1 MADGALLVGRRR
13 LMTDYLPP
21 SMIKEGSGAKILD
34 AEGVATVIKS
44 VWQDHELNASEIVY
58 LLDYYRGQQDILS
71 RVKEVRPDIN
81 NTIVFNNAMAITRD
95 IVGYTFGK
103 PVRFAH
109 RTDEARDEVEKLNQM
124 VEAED
129 KFASDQEIAQLSSIC
144 GTAYRGVFA
153 DTYGVEDEV
162 PFSIVTLEPFLT
174 FVVYSTEV
182 GNPPVLAVTYYEVP
196 PTPFANGKFVYL
208 AYTKDHVFQYQTE
221 GLAIGDL
228 SVANLVGDVKS
239 NPLGALPII
248 EYPNN
253 RWRIGDWEMVKTLL
267 DAINLVGSDCV
278 NDLEGFVSS
287 LLVGINIDM
296 KDITQEDLK
305 ARKILSFPSLKE
317 MPSDLKY
324 IGQLADAQTTE
335 QLRSYLLEQMR
346 IIVGLPS
353 QDAGGISGGDTGDAV
368 YLRNGYDRL
377 ETVARMKE
385 TFFKR
390 GERASLKLMLKIA
403 QIYGELKGLKSVNVD
418 IKFTRNLTDS
428 ILVKS
433 NAISTIHATKILDP
447 VDTLSLVGIT
457 TSPDELVKRGEIY
470 WKEHPDEVPAQVGA
484 PTEKQKEASIED
496 PAMKTKVDR

>member
-1 MADGALLVGRRR
+1 MADTALFMGRRK
-13 LMTDYLPP
+13 LMTDYLPA
-21 SMIKEGSGAKILD
+21 SMIKPGREAPLLA
-34 AEGVATVIKS
+34 AEGVASVIKA
-44 VWQDHELNASEIVY
+44 VWNDHELNASEIVY
-58 LLDYYRGQQDILS
+58 LLDYYRGKQDILN
-71 RVKEVRPDIN
+71 REKDIRPDIN
-81 NTIVFNNAMAITRD
+81 NKVVFNNAMAITRD

-109 RTDEARDEVEKLNQM
+109 RTNEARSGVEKLNQM

-129 KFASDQEIAQLSSIC
+129 KFTSDQEIAQLSSIC

-162 PFSIVTLEPFLT
+162 PFSIVTLEPYLT

-196 PTPFANGKFVYL
+196 PTPFASGKFMYL
-208 AYTKDHVFQYQTE
+208 AYTKDMVYQYKTE

-228 SVANLVGDVKS
+228 SASNLVS
-239 NPLGALPII
+239 EQLNPLGMLPIV

-278 NDLEGFVSS
+278 NDLEGFVNS
-287 LLVGINIDM
+287 LLVGINVDLA
-296 KDITQEDLK
+296 DISQEDLK

-317 MPSDLKY
+317 MPSDIKY

-335 QLRSYLLEQMR
+335 QLRKYLLEQMR

-390 GERASLKLMLKIA
+390 GERTSLKLMLKIA
-403 QIYGELKGLKSVNVD
+403 QIYGELLGLKSVDVD

-433 NAISTIHATKILDP
+433 NAISTLHATKILDP

-457 TSPDELVKRGEIY
+457 TSPDELVTRGESY
-470 WKEHPDEVPAQVGA
+470 WKAHSDEPPQA
-484 PTEKQKEASIED
+484 PQAD
-496 PAMKTKVDR
+496 PATKQDAVIKDPKNKTKVDR